1 MSDVQIAPPA
11 SEPPVLSKT
20 GPPFEPKNGNGNS
33 NPQAPNLSNG
43 SSIMSRKRKLET
55 SEKENEPDQTSNPEK
70 ISKKLKWEA
79 ILRPKTG
86 LNIEHAI
93 YFNKDETSLFFE
105 NLEKEITYLSS
116 SESSVTVYGKE
127 YNVPRMV
134 AAFGDNGIKYTY
146 SRRTLAAAPWTPTL
160 LKIKKEIESI
170 KKTKYNFVLVNKYQ
184 NGEHNMGFH
193 ADDEDEI
200 DQSTPICSV
209 SLGASRDF
217 TFLPK
222 LNNDDKLTIA
232 LHDGTVLFMTEPT
245 QKYWKHAIPKRR
257 KVKTPRINLTFR
269 RIFTDDDEAEN
280 EPEPENESKPKD
292 DNSGSKT
299 GD

>member
-1 MSDVQIAPPA
+1 
-11 SEPPVLSKT
+11 
-20 GPPFEPKNGNGNS
+20 
-33 NPQAPNLSNG
+33 
-43 SSIMSRKRKLET
+43 
-55 SEKENEPDQTSNPEK
+55 
-70 ISKKLKWEA
+70 
-79 ILRPKTG
+79 
-86 LNIEHAI
+86 
-93 YFNKDETSLFFE
+93 
-105 NLEKEITYLSS
+105 
-116 SESSVTVYGKE
+116 
-127 YNVPRMV
+127 MV

-146 SRRTLAAAPWTPTL
+146 SRRTLAASPWTPTL
-160 LKIKKEIESI
+160 L
-170 KKTKYNFVLVNKYQ
+170 KTKYNFVLVNKYQ